1 MIKRLDEWF
10 AMGTKRGM
18 GLFFSPVIVGITII
32 GKTYWCAV
40 LAGLVFVM
48 EVCSLWIY
56 MTKVSDSED
65 ENAKLTKLCVEKD
78 NFGNEHYLIREYNQ
92 EGEIVVSTDAMEGQ
106 QDEH

>member
-18 GLFFSPVIVGITII
+18 GLFFSPVIVGITMI

-56 MTKVSDSED
+56 MTKAPDSED

-92 EGEIVVSTDAMEGQ
+92 EGEIVASTDAMEGQ